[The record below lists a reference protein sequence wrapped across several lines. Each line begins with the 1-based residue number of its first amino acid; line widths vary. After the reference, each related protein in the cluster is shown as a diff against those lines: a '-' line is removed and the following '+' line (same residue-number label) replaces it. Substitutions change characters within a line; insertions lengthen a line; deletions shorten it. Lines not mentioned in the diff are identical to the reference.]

1 VPSPLINDDL
11 TLSHEH
17 EYRLQQG
24 DSEGPGKDEV
34 VNEYVVKGRVKGRG
48 NNHLRWL
55 NSSSNTVYRLTIVVG
70 VSYSSGVMTLDD
82 VGVYLLCGRI
92 LDTG

>member
-1 VPSPLINDDL
+1 MTLQPYRLIPVPSPLINDDL

-34 VNEYVVKGRVKGRG
+34 VNEYVVKG
-48 NNHLRWL
+48 
-55 NSSSNTVYRLTIVVG
+55 
-70 VSYSSGVMTLDD
+70 
-82 VGVYLLCGRI
+82 
-92 LDTG
+92 